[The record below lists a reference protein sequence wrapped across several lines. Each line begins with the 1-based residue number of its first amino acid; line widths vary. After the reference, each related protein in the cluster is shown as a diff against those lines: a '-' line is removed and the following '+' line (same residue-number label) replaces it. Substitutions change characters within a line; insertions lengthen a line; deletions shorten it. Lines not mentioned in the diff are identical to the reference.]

1 MKALRLILIALIV
14 GACQREVPSKPG
26 RDLGY
31 ASTSTTETSP
41 PAATTEVPK
50 VGEKMPPYSA
60 VRLDGSP
67 YNVEEQ
73 KGKVTL
79 VNIWATWCTPCRYEI
94 PELKAMQSELSPKG
108 FEVVGVS
115 IDDIDSVSLVE
126 SFATEQEINYPI
138 ILDPHGRLSTM
149 FRTVAIPMTILLDR
163 EGTIVWMKYGVI
175 RSNDPSLREAIG
187 KAL

>member
-1 MKALRLILIALIV
+1 MKALRLLPLLLLALS
-14 GACQREVPSKPG
+14 CQREEPPNAG
-26 RDLGY
+26 RTPEEKGI
-31 ASTSTTETSP
+31 AETETSAPVATSEP
-41 PAATTEVPK
+41 PR
-50 VGEKMPPYSA
+50 VGEKMPAYAA

-67 YNVEEQ
+67 YNIEEQ
-73 KGKVTL
+73 SGKVTL

-115 IDDIDSVSLVE
+115 IDDIDSVSTVK
-126 SFATEQEINYPI
+126 SFVTEQQINYPI
-138 ILDPHGRLSTM
+138 VLDPHGRLSTM

-163 EGTIVWMKYGVI
+163 EGTIVWTKYGII
-175 RSNDPSLREAIG
+175 RSNDPSLRDAIA